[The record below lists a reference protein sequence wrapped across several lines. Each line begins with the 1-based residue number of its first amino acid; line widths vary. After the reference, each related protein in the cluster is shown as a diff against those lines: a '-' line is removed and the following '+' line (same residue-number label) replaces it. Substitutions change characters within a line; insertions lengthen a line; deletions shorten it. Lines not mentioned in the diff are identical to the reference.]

1 MFMNCAFP
9 TLEED
14 AIDPEPIVLGEQSR
28 HPYTA
33 KAVFNISGMSYGALS
48 KRAVLAL
55 SRGARQARCAPCLW
69 SVVWPQS

>member
-1 MFMNCAFP
+1 MFMVCLSR
-9 TLEED
+9 LEED

-55 SRGARQARCAPCLW
+55 SRGPD
-69 SVVWPQS
+69 VVLDEYR